1 MKRTLA
7 VILCLMMVLSLLT
20 ACGGGGSPG
29 PEKTPDA
36 GGDAASQDAA
46 SAPAGEVDWP
56 KNNITLLCGLSAGGS
71 SDLGARLVAD
81 GLSKELGVAV
91 TVENVTGGGSWIA
104 WNQLLHNTEPDGDT
118 FAFINHNVVFGQ
130 YDDVNPREDGLDD
143 FELLMGQLIDYSCIM
158 VRADDDRFNS
168 FADFVELAK
177 STDLMTSCTG
187 TGITDGDATVIEVM
201 RKELGCNITIVPTDG
216 GTEALSMLLAGD
228 IDFYMNNA
236 MTAARS
242 LEDGYKVVC
251 VFSGERVEAL
261 PDVPTAKESG
271 LLDYENFVVRGFAYP
286 KGVDPAIV
294 EKMTAAMR
302 NVMNSGDYKSA
313 MENLSLI
320 PVTMEPDELYEK
332 LNSQL
337 DTRLEV
343 YGLQRK

>member
-1 MKRTLA
+1 MKRAFAL
-7 VILCLMMVLSLLT
+7 ILCLVMSLSLL
-20 ACGGGGSPG
+20 AGCGS
-29 PEKTPDA
+29 KTDTDSASTNGEPSDA
-36 GGDAASQDAA
+36 EVSTSSGDIA
-46 SAPAGEVDWP
+46 WP
-56 KNNITLLCGLSAGGS
+56 KSNITLLCGLSAGGS

-81 GLSKELGVAV
+81 GLSKELGVSV

-104 WNQLLHNTEPDGDT
+104 WNQLLHNTEPDGNT
-118 FAFINHNVVFGQ
+118 FAFINQNVVFGQ

-158 VRADDDRFNS
+158 VRADDDRFNDLN
-168 FADFVELAK
+168 DFVELAR

-242 LEDGYKVVC
+242 LEDGYKVIC
-251 VFSGERVEAL
+251 VFADERVESL

-271 LLDYENFVVRGFAYP
+271 LLDYENYVVRGFAYP

-294 EKMTAAMR
+294 EKMTNAMR
-302 NVMNSGDYKSA
+302 NVLNSDDYKQS

-320 PVTMEPDELYEK
+320 PVNMEPDELYEK
-332 LNSQL
+332 LNAQL
-337 DTRLEV
+337 DTRLDV
-343 YGLQRK
+343 YGLERK

>member
-1 MKRTLA
+1 MKRAFAL
-7 VILCLMMVLSLLT
+7 ILCLVMSLSLL
-20 ACGGGGSPG
+20 AGCGG
-29 PEKTPDA
+29 KTDTDP
-36 GGDAASQDAA
+36 A
-46 SAPAGEVDWP
+46 SANGENSGAEVSTSSGDTAWP

-71 SDLGARLVAD
+71 SDLGARLVAE
-81 GLSKELGVAV
+81 GLSKELGVSV

-118 FAFINHNVVFGQ
+118 FAFINQNVVFGQ

-158 VRADDDRFNS
+158 VRADDDRFNDLN
-168 FADFVELAK
+168 DFVELAR

-242 LEDGYKVVC
+242 LEDGYKVIC
-251 VFSGERVEAL
+251 VFADERVESL

-271 LLDYENFVVRGFAYP
+271 LLDYENYVVRGFAYP

-294 EKMTAAMR
+294 EKMTNAMR
-302 NVMNSGDYKSA
+302 NVLNSDDYKQS
-313 MENLSLI
+313 MENLALI
-320 PVTMEPDELYEK
+320 PVNMEPDELYEK
-332 LNSQL
+332 LNAQL
-337 DTRLEV
+337 DTRLDV
-343 YGLQRK
+343 YGLERK